1 MASRGKQVSVLAGQI
16 DDARVVGDADP
27 LVSDLTH
34 DSRRVAPRS
43 IYLALRGSHVD
54 GHDYVESAVANGA
67 VAVCVDHKVNVDVAQ
82 LVVPDTRAAIAELA
96 AVVHDHPSRSLD
108 VIGVTG
114 TNGKTTVTH
123 FIESIARDAGL
134 VTGLIGTIQT
144 RYAGQS
150 VESAMTTPEAS
161 DFQRLLADMRD
172 ESVTVVATEV
182 SSHALEFGRVRST
195 RFAVAAFT
203 NLSQDH
209 LDFHGDMSSY
219 RAAKERLF
227 TDYEVK
233 TAVVNIDDPVGR
245 DLAGIFRGDLVT
257 VGAVGDVSI
266 GGLTPM
272 PGGSRFTISTPWG
285 RSELVAPVLGE
296 FNVSNLAM
304 SAACCL
310 AVGMDLDAVVAGM
323 SRVAGVPGRFEIV
336 SGKDP
341 IVVIVDYAHTPEGV
355 ARAVDTARSLTDG
368 RVIGLI
374 GAGGDRDRAKRPA
387 MGAAI
392 ATADLAVITSDN
404 PRSEDPDAIVAAVV
418 SGLASAANHV
428 VEVDRRRAIDIAI
441 DAAEDGDL
449 VLVMGRGHEPYQ
461 QIAGEK
467 LAFDDRMVAAGSLER
482 RRKSAGSD
490 PGSGSIDR

>member
-1 MASRGKQVSVLAGQI
+1 MASEGKQVSVLAAQL
-16 DDARVVGDADP
+16 DDARVVGNANP
-27 LVSDLTH
+27 VVTDLTH
-34 DSRRVAPRS
+34 DSRRVAPGS
-43 IYLALRGSHVD
+43 MYVAISGSHVD
-54 GHDYVESAVANGA
+54 GHDFVESAVAGGA
-67 VAVCVDHKVNVDVAQ
+67 VALCVDHEMNSDVTQ
-82 LVVPDTRAAIAELA
+82 LVVPDTRVALGELA
-96 AVVHDHPSRSLD
+96 SFVHDHPSRSID

-123 FIESIARDAGL
+123 FVESIAQAGGL
-134 VTGLIGTIQT
+134 VTGLIGTIHT
-144 RYAGQS
+144 RYAGRA

-172 ESVTVVATEV
+172 EGVQVVAAEV
-182 SSHALEFGRVRST
+182 SSHALEFGRVAST

-209 LDFHGDMSSY
+209 LDFHGDMGTY

-227 TDYEVK
+227 SDYELK
-233 TAVVNIDDPVGR
+233 SAVVNIDDPAGR
-245 DLAGIFRGDLVT
+245 DLAGTLRGELIT
-257 VGAVGDVSI
+257 VGTVGDVSVS
-266 GGLTPM
+266 GLTPM

-285 RSELVAPVLGE
+285 RSELAAPVLGE

-310 AVGMDLDAVVAGM
+310 AVGMNFDDVVAGM

-336 SGKDP
+336 SGSDP

-404 PRSEDPDAIVAAVV
+404 PRSEDPDAIVASVV
-418 SGLASAANHV
+418 SGLGEGTNHV
-428 VEVDRRRAIDIAI
+428 MEVDRRRAIDIAV
-441 DAAEDGDL
+441 DAAESGDVVL
-449 VLVMGRGHEPYQ
+449 VLGRGHEPYQ

-467 LAFDDRMVAAGSLER
+467 IPFDDRIVAAESLQR
-482 RRKSAGSD
+482 LRKSTD
-490 PGSGSIDR
+490 PGPGPGSIDT